1 MDKYDSIDKIPSV
14 DDAMETAENEGRP
27 VCAPT
32 SYRTCEDCGELFEAS
47 GKARYCSECKRA
59 RQIAGMRDRK
69 IDCEICGKTFRPKAT
84 YDKICPE
91 CKADKEKVEEWKK
104 AQGLIVVQAAKENGA
119 ECTNEHTHFPGL
131 AEERRK
137 KRQPVTVDL
146 TNFLPKKKEEKAVEP
161 TTAEI
166 STGTRDP
173 ESDIIAISKNVAI
186 LCEEVGMDVYDV
198 CSAVESFATG
208 FVSLRAGRKNNA

>member
-14 DDAMETAENEGRP
+14 ADAMEIAENEGRP

-47 GKARYCSECKRA
+47 GKARYCPECKRA
-59 RQIAGMRDRK
+59 RQIAGLRDRK
-69 IDCEICGKTFRPKAT
+69 IDCEICGRTFHPKAT

-104 AQGLIVVQAAKENGA
+104 AQGLLVVQAAKENGA
-119 ECTNEHTHFPGL
+119 EVTNERVHFPAL
-131 AEERRK
+131 AEERRR

-146 TNFLPKKKEEKAVEP
+146 TNFLPKKKEEKAMET

-166 STGTRDP
+166 SSGTRDP
-173 ESDIIAISKNVAI
+173 ESDIIAIAKNVAN
-186 LCEEVGMDVYDV
+186 LCEVVGMDVYDL
-198 CSAVESFATG
+198 CSAIESFATG
-208 FVSLRAGRKNNA
+208 FVSLRRKNNA

>member
-14 DDAMETAENEGRP
+14 DDAMEIAANEGRP

-69 IDCEICGKTFRPKAT
+69 IDCEICGKTFHPKAT

-104 AQGLIVVQAAKENGA
+104 AQWLLVVQAAKENGA
-119 ECTNEHTHFPGL
+119 ECANERVHFPSL
-131 AEERRK
+131 AEERRR

-146 TNFLPKKKEEKAVEP
+146 TNFLPKKKEEKDMEP
-161 TTAEI
+161 ATAET
-166 STGTRDP
+166 STGTRDL
-173 ESDIIAISKNVAI
+173 ESDIIAIAKNVAN
-186 LCEEVGMDVYDV
+186 LCEVVGVDVYDL
-198 CSAVESFATG
+198 CCAIESFATG
-208 FVSLRAGRKNNA
+208 FVSLRRKNNA

>member
-1 MDKYDSIDKIPSV
+1 MDKYDSIDKIPSI
-14 DDAMETAENEGRP
+14 DDAMEIAANEGRP

-69 IDCEICGKTFRPKAT
+69 IDCEICGKTFHPKAT

-119 ECTNEHTHFPGL
+119 ECTNERVHFQAL
-131 AEERRK
+131 AEERRR

-146 TNFLPKKKEEKAVEP
+146 TNFIPKKMEEKHME
-161 TTAEI
+161 TTADVKTNPEI
-166 STGTRDP
+166 DV
-173 ESDIIAISKNVAI
+173 IAIAKKVSNLCDDTSLECSELCAI
-186 LCEEVGMDVYDV
+186 I
-198 CSAVESFATG
+198 ESFATG
-208 FVSLRAGRKNNA
+208 FVELKKGRKDNA

>member
-14 DDAMETAENEGRP
+14 ADAMEIAENEGRP

-32 SYRTCEDCGELFEAS
+32 SYRTCEDCGELFEGT
-47 GKARYCSECKRA
+47 GKARYCSECKRT

-69 IDCEICGKTFRPKAT
+69 IDCEICGKTFHPKAT

-104 AQGLIVVQAAKENGA
+104 AQGLIVVQAAKENGS
-119 ECTNEHTHFPGL
+119 EITNTHFPDL
-131 AEERRK
+131 AEERRR

-173 ESDIIAISKNVAI
+173 ERDIIAIAKNVAN
-186 LCEEVGMDVYDV
+186 LCEVVEMDVHDL
-198 CSAVESFATG
+198 CSAIESFATG
-208 FVSLRAGRKNNA
+208 FVSLRRKNNA

>member
-1 MDKYDSIDKIPSV
+1 MDKYDSIDKIPSI
-14 DDAMETAENEGRP
+14 DDAMEIAANEGRP

-69 IDCEICGKTFRPKAT
+69 IDCEICGKTFHPKAT

-104 AQGLIVVQAAKENGA
+104 AQWLIVVQAAKENGA
-119 ECTNEHTHFPGL
+119 ETTNTHFPGL
-131 AEERRK
+131 AEERRR

-146 TNFLPKKKEEKAVEP
+146 TNFIPKKMEEKHME
-161 TTAEI
+161 TTADVKTNPEI
-166 STGTRDP
+166 DV
-173 ESDIIAISKNVAI
+173 IAIAKKVSNLCDDTSLECSELCAI
-186 LCEEVGMDVYDV
+186 I
-198 CSAVESFATG
+198 ESFATG
-208 FVSLRAGRKNNA
+208 FVELKKGRKDNA

>member
-14 DDAMETAENEGRP
+14 DDAMEIAENEGRP

-69 IDCEICGKTFRPKAT
+69 IDCEICGKTFHPKAT

-119 ECTNEHTHFPGL
+119 EITNTPFPGL
-131 AEERRK
+131 AEERRR

-146 TNFLPKKKEEKAVEP
+146 TNFIPKKMEEKDMEP

-173 ESDIIAISKNVAI
+173 ESDIIAVAKNVAN
-186 LCEEVGMDVYDV
+186 LCEVVEMDVHDL
-198 CSAVESFATG
+198 CSAIESFATG
-208 FVSLRAGRKNNA
+208 FVSLRRKNNA